1 MTFHK
6 EDVMGPRFCPWTQ
19 SILWQYRQSVQKQA
33 GGFFIN
39 PVESPSLPKTF
50 IDTEMLSK
58 WDLTAKSESLRLAGN
73 LWDTGERER
82 CIYKSSLV
90 TAFGHY
96 VHQEVTRLGTWG
108 ERKQTTG
115 ILCVTNWPRSRIS
128 IGGFFFFL
136 ITIAEMTDK
145 LWC

>member
-50 IDTEMLSK
+50 IDRDAVQMRSDSK
-58 WDLTAKSESLRLAGN
+58 IRIPKTSRKLMRYRR
-73 LWDTGERER
+73 EREMH
-82 CIYKSSLV
+82 IQVFLGNSLWALCPSRGY
-90 TAFGHY
+90 TH
-96 VHQEVTRLGTWG
+96 RDLGREEANYWNTL
-108 ERKQTTG
+108 RYQLTKKQDKHWW
-115 ILCVTNWPRSRIS
+115 I
-128 IGGFFFFL
+128 FFFS
-136 ITIAEMTDK
+136 
-145 LWC
+145 